1 MLLLQ
6 SLIDTVLDSLMF
18 KKRMAGVLGSRDEHY
33 TEFSNSGSDSD
44 FLSIFI
50 YNFF

>member
-18 KKRMAGVLGSRDEHY
+18 KKRMAGVLGSRDENY
-33 TEFSNSGSDSD
+33 TEFSDSD
-44 FLSIFI
+44 FLMIFLSIFI